1 VTPGGGGSG
10 QASVSGVS
18 LVYVGSVHGAPKSS
32 AGSLDLT
39 RDTNACRFLSGFR
52 TCRALVAFLS
62 VSLLFVSKKKEERKN
77 FPSVVLV

>member
-32 AGSLDLT
+32 GSLDLT